1 MRCFHRC
8 REPTRNNVRRE
19 AKVNAIGTHNA
30 SLLQEPLSLQE
41 RRVLRLMAAG
51 MTNTDIAR
59 ELTVSVNT
67 VKSQTQSIYR
77 KLNVNSRD
85 AAGEAARRLKLI

>member
-1 MRCFHRC
+1 MAHVLSSQGDSD
-8 REPTRNNVRRE
+8 TRLDSQS
-19 AKVNAIGTHNA
+19 IGNLSA
-30 SLLQEPLSLQE
+30 LQEPLSVQE

-51 MTNTDIAR
+51 MTNADITR

-67 VKSQTQSIYR
+67 VKSQTQSIYL

-85 AAGEAARRLKLI
+85 AAGDVARRLKLI

>member
-1 MRCFHRC
+1 M
-8 REPTRNNVRRE
+8 
-19 AKVNAIGTHNA
+19 
-30 SLLQEPLSLQE
+30 QE

-51 MTNTDIAR
+51 MTNADITR

-67 VKSQTQSIYR
+67 VKSQTQSIYL

-85 AAGEAARRLKLI
+85 AAGDVARRLKLI